1 VTLNR
6 SEKGD
11 QVAMVQLDGI
21 WVRQRISNVEK
32 RFWEN
37 WVVENRPNFAQ
48 KMLAEAVI
56 TVHEF
61 AIDVILIAVCV
72 VRQFE

>member
-1 VTLNR
+1 MTLNR
-6 SEKGD
+6 SEKGA

-21 WVRQRISNVEK
+21 WVRQRVLHVEK

-48 KMLAEAVI
+48 KMLAKTVI

-61 AIDVILIAVCV
+61 AVDVILITVCV